1 MNFDEAALCLILARA
16 DPRCQVTIGR
26 EGFWGRRI
34 RHSVF
39 ISACLDREREREDLR
54 CLRTEISEF
63 RDVLNEGDLRG
74 VDIFTG
80 RNFDRSYA
88 EINAMKL
95 DNCIVRLSN

>member
-1 MNFDEAALCLILARA
+1 M
-16 DPRCQVTIGR
+16 
-26 EGFWGRRI
+26 
-34 RHSVF
+34 
-39 ISACLDREREREDLR
+39 
-54 CLRTEISEF
+54 RTEISEF

-74 VDIFTG
+74 VDIFIG